1 MSEPVVDRTQEL
13 NQAGVEAPLEVSGA
27 KVIIG
32 LFVFAFLMSCA
43 LWVYWSMHT
52 GPFLPLQRAI
62 FRAFPKSYPHVEGG
76 QRRMHKNTPKT
87 LRVTMRVAFDPESVA
102 EKPQVEA
109 VFAQLVELAKKNIA
123 FETFELFEV
132 HLVLMR
138 PEHSAKKLT
147 VTRDVAPLLNVNAPG
162 KSDRI
167 EPPNS

>member
-1 MSEPVVDRTQEL
+1 MSEPVVDHNRESNDISLDTPREF
-13 NQAGVEAPLEVSGA
+13 SGA

-32 LFVFAFLMSCA
+32 LFVFAFVMSFV
-43 LWVYWSMHT
+43 LWVYWSLHT

-62 FRAFPKSYPHVEGG
+62 FREFPKSYPHVEGG

-132 HLVLMR
+132 HFVLMR

-147 VTRDVAPLLNVNAPG
+147 VTRDVAPLLNVNAPE
-162 KSDRI
+162 KSDWN

>member
-1 MSEPVVDRTQEL
+1 MSEPVVERPIETHVAAPDT
-13 NQAGVEAPLEVSGA
+13 PLEISGA

-43 LWVYWSMHT
+43 LWVYWSLHT

-62 FRAFPKSYPHVEGG
+62 FRTIPKSYPHVEGG

-87 LRVTMRVAFDPESVA
+87 LRVTMRVAFDPESPD

-109 VFAQLVELAKKNIA
+109 VIAQLVELAKKNIA

-147 VTRDVAPLLNVNAPG
+147 ITRDVAPLL
-162 KSDRI
+162 KSA
-167 EPPNS
+167 EKP